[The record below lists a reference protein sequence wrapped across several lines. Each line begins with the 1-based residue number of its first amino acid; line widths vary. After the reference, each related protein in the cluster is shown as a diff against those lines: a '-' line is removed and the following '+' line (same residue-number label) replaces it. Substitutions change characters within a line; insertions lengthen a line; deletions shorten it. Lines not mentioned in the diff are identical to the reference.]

1 MIEEKKEFD
10 VVADILRIAVMGSK
24 ESEII
29 TGCELDRSSIE
40 KYIPVMML
48 LKLISV
54 KKESENFYRTTTK
67 GLEFL
72 RFYHGLR
79 WLLWGKDF
87 DYLLVNTMNKLQ
99 KKTKP
104 YYVRERK
111 SSCFYSKKVRKLSRL

>member
-1 MIEEKKEFD
+1 MTKEKKEFD
-10 VVADILRIAVMGSK
+10 VVADILRVAVLGSK

-29 TGCELDRSSIE
+29 NGCELDRNSLE
-40 KYIPVMML
+40 KYMPVMML

-87 DYLLVNTMNKLQ
+87 DYALFTTMNKL
-99 KKTKP
+99 KKEKQP
-104 YYVRERK
+104 YYVR
-111 SSCFYSKKVRKLSRL
+111 

>member
-10 VVADILRIAVMGSK
+10 VVADILRIAVLGSK

-29 TGCELDRSSIE
+29 IGCELDRSSLE
-40 KYIPVMML
+40 KYIPVMLL

-79 WLLWGKDF
+79 WLLWGEDF
-87 DYLLVNTMNKLQ
+87 DYLLVSTMNKLQ

-104 YYVRERK
+104 YYVR
-111 SSCFYSKKVRKLSRL
+111 